1 MALYGIGDLHL
12 SFQTNK
18 PMDVF
23 GGRWEN
29 YVEKLREGLHVIT
42 EEDTTVLLGDVSWAL
57 DMNGAKEDFAFISK
71 IPGRKIILKGNHDYW
86 WSTAA
91 KFNKFCAENDFQNM
105 ELLHNNCFFYDEI
118 AICGTRGWFFEEEKQ
133 GTHDEKVFLREL
145 IRLETSLKAAG
156 ERVKY
161 CFLHY
166 PPKYRGYECPEILE
180 LLKKYDVRRCYY
192 GHLHGDSHKL
202 AVEGMVG
209 GIEFGLLAADYVN
222 FKPIKI
228 L

>member
-12 SFQTNK
+12 SFQTDK

-29 YVEKLREGLHVIT
+29 YIEKLQEGLQVIT

-57 DMNGAKEDFAFISK
+57 DLESAEADFNFISA
-71 IPGRKIILKGNHDYW
+71 IPGRKLILKGNHDSW
-86 WSTAA
+86 WFTAS
-91 KFNKFCAENDFQNM
+91 KFQKFCGEHHFDDVM
-105 ELLHNNCFFYDEI
+105 LLHNNCHFYEDI

-145 IRLETSLKAAG
+145 IRLEASLQAAG
-156 ERVKY
+156 DREKF

-166 PPKYRGYECPEILE
+166 PPKYRGYECPDILE

-202 AVEGMVG
+202 ALEGDMD
-209 GIEFGLLAADYVN
+209 GIEYRLLSADYVN
-222 FKPIKI
+222 FKPVRI